1 VNYVEADVVT
11 TEPNIDQIEIAE
23 SSTSEIEAF
32 DVVQSTQP
40 PVQATT

>member
-23 SSTSEIEAF
+23 SSVSEIEAF

-40 PVQATT
+40 PVKVTT